1 MENCHQHIWNWDDFD
16 YHAVWLHHEW
26 IQWNPSTVFGVEA
39 QRNLHL
45 DTEIDWQWSDGQVMS
60 VDLDWCWSDF
70 ACVGWLNSI
79 MFHAI
84 RTLTLESDVEV
95 IDAPAEP
102 PPVVAEAGYVAE
114 ADDEVEAEVEVDAEE
129 EELIDQV
136 VEPKVEG
143 DEPEGTVA
151 QGLQFDP
158 VMLLGSHSWQRL

>member
-1 MENCHQHIWNWDDFD
+1 MID
-16 YHAVWLHHEW
+16 
-26 IQWNPSTVFGVEA
+26 VEVIF
-39 QRNLHL
+39 LVSG
-45 DTEIDWQWSDGQVMS
+45 ID
-60 VDLDWCWSDF
+60 
-70 ACVGWLNSI
+70 SI

-102 PPVVAEAGYVAE
+102 LPVVAEARYVAE
-114 ADDEVEAEVEVDAEE
+114 ADDEAEAEVEVDAEE
-129 EELIDQV
+129 EEQIDEV

-143 DEPEGTVA
+143 DETVA